1 MAGLCLVDGNSSLN
15 LIVQPADGGSNLVK
29 IESKAV
35 RNISVRKTE
44 VDLV

>member
-1 MAGLCLVDGNSSLN
+1 MSLRSLN
-15 LIVQPADGGSNLVK
+15 FIEPPAGGGSNLVK
-29 IESKAV
+29 NKSKAM